1 MQAQIK
7 RPMLAATL
15 VFINNIL
22 FKVVGKNYIPFDSN
36 DIPFPL
42 LGTPKIDGI
51 RCEKVK
57 GLALSRSFEPISN
70 RYIRGR
76 IEAVCP
82 DGFDGEIIVGKKF
95 HDTSSG
101 VMTQT
106 GHPDF
111 KYIVFDWYTDFV
123 RGITY
128 IERAN
133 QLYHQSLSNG
143 KPKWIEFL
151 IPVQINNLKQ
161 LFAYEKKMIKAG
173 HEGIMLR
180 TPDSPYKFGRSTLK
194 EFYLVKLIRRLEAEA
209 VVIGFTELMHNDNVQ
224 EESKL
229 GYSKRSSKQ
238 EGMVGMKTLGALIVL
253 TKDKVQFK
261 LGSGFTAAQRK
272 EIWRNRKKYVGKIC
286 TYRYKPFGVKDKP
299 RGATF
304 KAWRNE

>member
-15 VFINNIL
+15 VFINDIL
-22 FKVVGKNYIPFDSN
+22 FQVKKKEYIPFDPN
-36 DIPFPL
+36 NIPFPL

-57 GLALSRSFEPISN
+57 GLALSRSFKPISN
-70 RYIRGR
+70 KYIRER
-76 IEAVCP
+76 IESVCP

-95 HDTSSG
+95 NDTSSG

-111 KYIVFDWYTDFV
+111 KYLVFDWLIKNSYAD
-123 RGITY
+123 RMIQLRKQHY
-128 IERAN
+128 IYN
-133 QLYHQSLSNG
+133 
-143 KPKWIEFL
+143 KPKWVEFL
-151 IPVQINNLKQ
+151 IPVQINNMKEL
-161 LFAYEKKMIKAG
+161 LSFEKKMIKAG
-173 HEGIMLR
+173 HEGVMLR

-209 VVIGFTELMHNDNVQ
+209 VVIGFTELMHNDNEQ
-224 EESKL
+224 EESEL
-229 GYSKRSSKQ
+229 GYFKRSSKQ
-238 EGMVGMKTLGALIVL
+238 EGMVGMNTLGALIVL
-253 TKDKVQFK
+253 TSDKIQFK

-272 EIWRNRKKYVGKIC
+272 EIWRNRKKYISKIC
-286 TYRYKPFGVKDKP
+286 TYRYKPFGQKDKP

-304 KAWRNE
+304 KAWRADI